1 MKRMAF
7 PVLITSLVCQ
17 PVVGAESLTEAIT
30 SGTVKADIRI
40 RYEDVDNDN
49 TDSDGMTIRTRLGYM
64 TGTYSDFS
72 AYVEFEDVRDMFGID
87 DEEGLIPDPEVTEVE
102 QGFLQYK
109 NDQVTGKVGRQV
121 ITLDNHRFVG
131 HVGWRQDRQTFD
143 AARVQFM
150 PMDNLSVD
158 LSYLWKR
165 NRIFAETADA
175 DSDDVLINVGYVT
188 PIGNLIGY
196 GYMLDDST
204 LDEESDTYG
213 VRLTGK
219 SGMFSYTLEAAS
231 QEITD
236 GGIDYDTDY
245 LFAEGGLAL
254 SDVTLK
260 LGYEVLGSDGGDASF
275 TTPLATL
282 HKFNGWAD
290 IFLGGT
296 FDPAVMPDGLEDTYI
311 SASGKLADYMLTAVF
326 HDFSADE
333 GSTDYG
339 SEIDLQASRKFGKHY
354 SAGVKYAAY
363 SDDGFNA
370 AGDVDKLWVWGSM
383 SF

>member
-1 MKRMAF
+1 MNKTT
-7 PVLITSLVCQ
+7 LSLLLAALVSQ
-17 PVVGAESLTEAIT
+17 PAIAAESITEAIT
-30 SGTVKADIRI
+30 NGTVKGDIRI

-49 TDSDGMTIRTRLGYM
+49 TDSDGMTIRTRIGYM
-64 TGTYSDFS
+64 TDSYADFS

-87 DEEGLIPDPEVTEVE
+87 DEEGLIPDPEVTEVD
-102 QGFLQYK
+102 QGFLQYQ
-109 NDQVTGKVGRQV
+109 NDQFKARAGRQV
-121 ITLDNHRFVG
+121 ITLDGHRFVG

-150 PMDNLSVD
+150 PMDELSVD

-165 NRIFAETADA
+165 NRIFAETQDA
-175 DSDDVLINVGYVT
+175 DSGDVLLNLGYVT
-188 PIGNLIGY
+188 PIGKLVGY
-196 GYMLDDST
+196 GYLLDDDT
-204 LDEESDTYG
+204 RDEESDTYG
-213 VRLTGK
+213 VSLTGK
-219 SGMFSYTLEAAS
+219 SGTFSYTLEAAT

-236 GGIDYDTDY
+236 SGDDYDTEY
-245 LFAEGGLAL
+245 LFAEAGLAL
-254 SDVTLK
+254 SGVLVK
-260 LGYEVLGSDGGDASF
+260 VGYELLGSDDGDASF

-296 FDPAVMPDGLEDTYI
+296 FDPTAMPDGLEDTYI
-311 SASGKLADYMLTAVF
+311 SVSGKLAEYSLVAVY
-326 HDFSADE
+326 HDFSSDE

-354 SAGVKYAAY
+354 NAGIKYAAY

-370 AGDVDKLWVWGSM
+370 AGDVDKLWVWGGM